1 MGGEWDKEARE
12 GELYE
17 RGRREGRGRIVGQK
31 ARDAE
36 EKKGD
41 RNNEGW
47 KESGDKQGMEE
58 KEGAAKRALSGA
70 EEAPGPGDC
79 CAFILL
85 CSRLLKHYL
94 RKRL

>member
-1 MGGEWDKEARE
+1 MGGEQDKEAQK

-17 RGRREGRGRIVGQK
+17 GPEGRRGKIVGQK
-31 ARDAE
+31 AWDAE

-47 KESGDKQGMEE
+47 KESGDKRGMEE
-58 KEGAAKRALSGA
+58 KEGAAQSELSGA
-70 EEAPGPGDC
+70 EEALGPRDC